1 MSSEKTMRG
10 EPLPLYLDAPLEF
23 GYDAATGELTLG
35 MSPMLPVELAQSIP
49 SPRLR
54 LRLSKAA
61 LSQLLRCLQTHPE
74 LTETLAGSSDGSPS
88 DATH

>member
-1 MSSEKTMRG
+1 MKDRMQLNSHPINARARKI
-10 EPLPLYLDAPLEF
+10 LK
-23 GYDAATGELTLG
+23 AAKIPWSKGT
-35 MSPMLPVELAQSIP
+35 MLPVELAQSIP

-61 LSQLLRCLQTHPE
+61 LSQLLRYLQTHPE